1 MPEVDI
7 FNYKGKVIGNTVQ
20 ALLSTAYPNGEFLA
34 LNDASR
40 TMGITDMGVQVAV
53 SVYSKHYGLNDNIL
67 GMAKIQ
73 DAVWMHPCGLELSEA
88 YDSASAEREIGMP
101 FLPSV
106 ELNEYQKATTAHKVL
121 SVCRTKP
128 VMSPS

>member
-7 FNYKGKVIGNTVQ
+7 YNYKDKVIGNTVQ
-20 ALLSTAYPNGEFLA
+20 AMLATAYPNGEFPA

-53 SVYSKHYGLNDNIL
+53 SVYSRHYGLDDNIL

-73 DAVWMHPCGLELSEA
+73 NAVWMHPCGLGLSKAYEKVGIEFSFFDNLAEA
-88 YDSASAEREIGMP
+88 TKWTAAS
-101 FLPSV
+101 V
-106 ELNEYQKATTAHKVL
+106 
-121 SVCRTKP
+121 
-128 VMSPS
+128 